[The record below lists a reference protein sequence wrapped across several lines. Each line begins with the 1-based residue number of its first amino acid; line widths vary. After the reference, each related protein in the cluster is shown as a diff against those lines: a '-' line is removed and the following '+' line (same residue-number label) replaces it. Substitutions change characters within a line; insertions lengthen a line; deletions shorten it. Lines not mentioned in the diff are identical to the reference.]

1 MFHVLVLVLVLVR
14 WWVRSLV
21 LVLVRSLVLVLVRS
35 WVVRL
40 WALLHH
46 IWFYIVRDNRTTLAF
61 RFVLHPHILEIC
73 GNYLVSRVPR
83 CHNLVQVLVC
93 IENQDH

>member
-1 MFHVLVLVLVLVR
+1 MFHVLVLVLVLVLVR
-14 WWVRSLV
+14 WWVRSW
-21 LVLVRSLVLVLVRS
+21 VRSLVVR
-35 WVVRL
+35 WWVRL

-61 RFVLHPHILEIC
+61 RFVLHLHILEIC